1 MYFGV
6 QTYYTLKVSHAAFL
20 LKSCK
25 VVYHYTKE
33 RIWIDTL
40 PEITNNLSEVS
51 MTERLLE
58 ESKID
63 FDSAQAYLDRAAVM
77 ERRANEERQ
86 KALDIQKMAVFRSIQ
101 ASGILNTNKEKQ
113 TKKEK
118 PALVEDSG

>member
-1 MYFGV
+1 
-6 QTYYTLKVSHAAFL
+6 
-20 LKSCK
+20 
-25 VVYHYTKE
+25 
-33 RIWIDTL
+33 
-40 PEITNNLSEVS
+40 